1 MATPLLQFRTHT
13 RGEQSNCH
21 PLLGDIGA
29 AWLADRVLLMQKPLV
44 GACHP
49 CKPNVGPPG
58 TLLK

>member
-44 GACHP
+44 GA
-49 CKPNVGPPG
+49 
-58 TLLK
+58 